1 MFLFLGARGE
11 RVQGRGHDPKK
22 FGNQSFNLSIVFHI
36 DYVPSFG
43 GGGNRVKDRG
53 HDPKTSLGTHQTSAF
68 LG

>member
-43 GGGNRVKDRG
+43 GGGGGIGLRIGVTT
-53 HDPKTSLGTHQTSAF
+53 PKLVWEPIE
-68 LG
+68 

>member
-43 GGGNRVKDRG
+43 GGGG
-53 HDPKTSLGTHQTSAF
+53 GESG
-68 LG
+68 